1 MKIMDFM
8 SFDLSWFKSLP
19 GILLILGCFCL
30 IIAIILIPTLTKK
43 KDDFELDL
51 DPKEGEELLNK
62 VEDIAPVNKTVVSVN
77 KPIVEEIKEE
87 VNPVVQTSQVVE
99 EVKPVE
105 LNNSFEVKENIA
117 LPIVNEPVV
126 EIKPEVKENIVT
138 EIKEE
143 VNPVSS
149 NLNVLPVEEIK
160 LEPSMPV
167 VEEVKP
173 LEVNNSF
180 EAKENM
186 TIPEVIPSVEPPVT
200 PVINEEITIKND
212 SFGGEKLLPDDF
224 KIEINER
231 KEAFGGEKLLPDD
244 FKPEIEK
251 PHLSNTQSFSL
262 RDIAIQKEQPVTSEV
277 KEEVIPNIH
286 TFEEVKEE
294 VIPVVEPRVETKKED
309 IELLEL

>member
-126 EIKPEVKENIVT
+126 EIKPEVKENIIT

-180 EAKENM
+180 ETKENM
-186 TIPEVIPSVEPPVT
+186 TIPEVIPSVEAPVT
-200 PVINEEITIKND
+200 PAINEEISIKND

>member
-126 EIKPEVKENIVT
+126 EIKPEVKENIIT

-180 EAKENM
+180 ETKENM
-186 TIPEVIPSVEPPVT
+186 TIPEVIPSVEAPVT
-200 PVINEEITIKND
+200 PAINEEITIKND

-224 KIEINER
+224 K
-231 KEAFGGEKLLPDD
+231 A
-244 FKPEIEK
+244 EIEK

>member
-186 TIPEVIPSVEPPVT
+186 TIPEVIPSVEPPVS

-262 RDIAIQKEQPVTSEV
+262 RDIVIQKEQPVTSEV

-294 VIPVVEPRVETKKED
+294 VIPVVEPRVEAKKED

>member
-105 LNNSFEVKENIA
+105 LNNSFEVKEDIA

-160 LEPSMPV
+160 LEPSMPI

-262 RDIAIQKEQPVTSEV
+262 RDIAIQKEQPVTPEV

-294 VIPVVEPRVETKKED
+294 VIPVVEPRVEAKKED

>member
-160 LEPSMPV
+160 LEPSMPI

-180 EAKENM
+180 EVKENM
-186 TIPEVIPSVEPPVT
+186 TIPEVIPSVEAPVT
-200 PVINEEITIKND
+200 PAINEEITIKND

-277 KEEVIPNIH
+277 KEEVIP
-286 TFEEVKEE
+286 
-294 VIPVVEPRVETKKED
+294 VVEPRVETKKED

>member
-126 EIKPEVKENIVT
+126 EIKPEVKENIIT

-160 LEPSMPV
+160 LEPSMPI

-186 TIPEVIPSVEPPVT
+186 TIPEVIPSVEPPVA

-294 VIPVVEPRVETKKED
+294 VIPVVEPRVEAKKED

>member
-160 LEPSMPV
+160 LEPSMPI

-180 EAKENM
+180 EVKENM
-186 TIPEVIPSVEPPVT
+186 TIPEAIPSVEPPVA

-294 VIPVVEPRVETKKED
+294 VIPVVEPRVESKKED

>member
-87 VNPVVQTSQVVE
+87 VNPAVQTSQVVE

-160 LEPSMPV
+160 LEPSMPI

-262 RDIAIQKEQPVTSEV
+262 RDIAIQKEQPVTPEV

-294 VIPVVEPRVETKKED
+294 VIPVVEPRVEAKKED

>member
-160 LEPSMPV
+160 LEPSMPI

-180 EAKENM
+180 EVKENM
-186 TIPEVIPSVEPPVT
+186 TIPEVIPSVETPVT
-200 PVINEEITIKND
+200 PAINEEITIKND

-277 KEEVIPNIH
+277 KEEVIP
-286 TFEEVKEE
+286 
-294 VIPVVEPRVETKKED
+294 VVEPRVEAKKED

>member
-160 LEPSMPV
+160 LEPSMPI

-180 EAKENM
+180 EVKENM
-186 TIPEVIPSVEPPVT
+186 TLPEVIPSVETPVT
-200 PVINEEITIKND
+200 PAINEEITIKND

-294 VIPVVEPRVETKKED
+294 VIPVVEPRVEAKKED

>member
-105 LNNSFEVKENIA
+105 LNNSFEVKENIS

-160 LEPSMPV
+160 LEPSMPI

-180 EAKENM
+180 EVKENM
-186 TIPEVIPSVEPPVT
+186 TIPEVIPSFEAPVT
-200 PVINEEITIKND
+200 PAINEEITIKND

-262 RDIAIQKEQPVTSEV
+262 RDIAIQKEQPVTPEV
-277 KEEVIPNIH
+277 KEEVIPNIR
-286 TFEEVKEE
+286 TFEVKEE
-294 VIPVVEPRVETKKED
+294 VIPVVEPRVEAKKED

>member
-62 VEDIAPVNKTVVSVN
+62 VEDIASVNKTVVSVN

-160 LEPSMPV
+160 LEPSMPI

-262 RDIAIQKEQPVTSEV
+262 RDIAIQKEQPVT
-277 KEEVIPNIH
+277 PG
-286 TFEEVKEE
+286 VKEE

>member
-160 LEPSMPV
+160 LEPSMPI

-186 TIPEVIPSVEPPVT
+186 TIPEVIPSVEAPVT

-262 RDIAIQKEQPVTSEV
+262 RDIAIQKEQPVTPEV
-277 KEEVIPNIH
+277 KEEVIPNIR

-294 VIPVVEPRVETKKED
+294 VIPVVEPRVEAKKED

>member
-160 LEPSMPV
+160 LEPSMPI

-186 TIPEVIPSVEPPVT
+186 TISEVIPSVEPPVT

-262 RDIAIQKEQPVTSEV
+262 RDIAIQKEQPVTPEV
-277 KEEVIPNIH
+277 KEEVIPNIR

-294 VIPVVEPRVETKKED
+294 VIPVVEPRVEAKKED

>member
-126 EIKPEVKENIVT
+126 EIKPEVKENIIT

-160 LEPSMPV
+160 LEPSMPI

-186 TIPEVIPSVEPPVT
+186 TIPEVIPSVEPPVA

-262 RDIAIQKEQPVTSEV
+262 RDIAIQKEQPVT
-277 KEEVIPNIH
+277 P
-286 TFEEVKEE
+286 EVKEE
-294 VIPVVEPRVETKKED
+294 VIPVVEPRVEAKKED

>member
-160 LEPSMPV
+160 LEPSMPI

-186 TIPEVIPSVEPPVT
+186 TIPEVIPSVEPPVA

-262 RDIAIQKEQPVTSEV
+262 RDIAIQKEQPVTPEV

-286 TFEEVKEE
+286 TFEEIKEE
-294 VIPVVEPRVETKKED
+294 VIPVVEPRVEAKKED

>member
-186 TIPEVIPSVEPPVT
+186 TIPEVIPSVEAPVT
-200 PVINEEITIKND
+200 PAINEEITIKND

-262 RDIAIQKEQPVTSEV
+262 RDIAIQKEQPVTPEV

-294 VIPVVEPRVETKKED
+294 VIPVVEPRVEAKKED

>member
-105 LNNSFEVKENIA
+105 LNNSFEVKENIS

-160 LEPSMPV
+160 LEPSMPI

-294 VIPVVEPRVETKKED
+294 VIPVVEPRVEAKKED

>member
-105 LNNSFEVKENIA
+105 LNNSFEVKENIS

-160 LEPSMPV
+160 LEPSMPI

-186 TIPEVIPSVEPPVT
+186 TIPEVIPSVEPPVA

-262 RDIAIQKEQPVTSEV
+262 RDIAIQKEQPVT
-277 KEEVIPNIH
+277 P
-286 TFEEVKEE
+286 EVKEE
-294 VIPVVEPRVETKKED
+294 VIPVVEPRVEAKKED

>member
-99 EVKPVE
+99 ELKPVE

-160 LEPSMPV
+160 LEPSMPI

-262 RDIAIQKEQPVTSEV
+262 RDIAIQKEQPVTPEV

-294 VIPVVEPRVETKKED
+294 VIPVVEPRVEAKKED

>member
-1 MKIMDFM
+1 MRIMDFM

-160 LEPSMPV
+160 LEPSMPI

-262 RDIAIQKEQPVTSEV
+262 RDIAIQKEQPVTPEV

-294 VIPVVEPRVETKKED
+294 VIPVVEPRVEAKKED

>member
-105 LNNSFEVKENIA
+105 LNNSFEVKENIS

-160 LEPSMPV
+160 LEPSMPI

-180 EAKENM
+180 EVKENM
-186 TIPEVIPSVEPPVT
+186 TIPEVIPSFEAPVT
-200 PVINEEITIKND
+200 PAINEEITIKND
-212 SFGGEKLLPDDF
+212 S
-224 KIEINER
+224 
-231 KEAFGGEKLLPDD
+231 FGGEKLLPDD

-262 RDIAIQKEQPVTSEV
+262 RDIAIQKEQPVTPEV
-277 KEEVIPNIH
+277 KEEVIPNIR
-286 TFEEVKEE
+286 TFEVKEE
-294 VIPVVEPRVETKKED
+294 VIPVVEPRVEAKKED

>member
-186 TIPEVIPSVEPPVT
+186 TIPEVIPSVEPPVS

-294 VIPVVEPRVETKKED
+294 VIPVVEPRVEAKKED

>member
-160 LEPSMPV
+160 LEPSMPI

-262 RDIAIQKEQPVTSEV
+262 RDIAIQKEQPVTPEV

-294 VIPVVEPRVETKKED
+294 VIPVVEPRVEAKKED

>member
-126 EIKPEVKENIVT
+126 EIKPEVKENIIT

-160 LEPSMPV
+160 LEPSMPI

-186 TIPEVIPSVEPPVT
+186 TIPEVIPSVEPPVA

-262 RDIAIQKEQPVTSEV
+262 RDIAIQKEQPVTPEV
-277 KEEVIPNIH
+277 REEVIPNIH

-294 VIPVVEPRVETKKED
+294 VIPVVEPRVEAKKED

>member
-62 VEDIAPVNKTVVSVN
+62 VEDIASVNKTVVSVN

-160 LEPSMPV
+160 LEPSMPI

-262 RDIAIQKEQPVTSEV
+262 RDIAIQKEQPVT
-277 KEEVIPNIH
+277 P
-286 TFEEVKEE
+286 EVKEE

>member
-105 LNNSFEVKENIA
+105 LNNSFEVKEDIA

-160 LEPSMPV
+160 LEPSMPI

-186 TIPEVIPSVEPPVT
+186 TIPEVIPSVEPPVA

-262 RDIAIQKEQPVTSEV
+262 RDIAIQKEQPVTPEV
-277 KEEVIPNIH
+277 KEEVIPNIR

>member
-186 TIPEVIPSVEPPVT
+186 TIPEVIPSVEPPVA

-294 VIPVVEPRVETKKED
+294 VIPVVEPRVEAKKED

>member
-105 LNNSFEVKENIA
+105 LNNSFEVKENIS

-160 LEPSMPV
+160 LEPSMPI

-186 TIPEVIPSVEPPVT
+186 TIPEVIPSVEPPVA

-277 KEEVIPNIH
+277 KEEVIPNIR

-294 VIPVVEPRVETKKED
+294 VIPVVEPRVEAKKED